1 MTDFI
6 LPPALESGDDVA
18 IIAPGT
24 SLATVFP
31 DVYELGLERL
41 ESVFGLNP
49 VEFPTATKSPEWLYD
64 HPEARAKDVM
74 DAFADTDIAGVIAV
88 IGGADQ
94 VRILPHLDTDVLHE
108 NPTRFYSISDNTNLQ
123 MALWNEGIVSFYGGC
138 LFTEFAMQGSM
149 HEYTVEYLKR
159 AMFEDS
165 FGELR
170 PSERFTDEDLDWD
183 DPENLHERREMEPN
197 PGWEWRGGGSTVDAD
212 ETVTGRT
219 WGGCLAVVDQQLSV
233 NRYLPPAGELDGA
246 VLLLETSEELPS
258 EFDVRWTLMGMGER
272 GLLSRFSAV
281 LVGRA
286 KARAVEDQR
295 PPEERAAYR
304 ERQRDAITDLVG
316 EYNPDAPVVF
326 DLDFGH
332 TAPVAPIPV
341 GGKATVDPTEERI
354 TFEY

>member
-1 MTDFI
+1 MHEFV
-6 LPPALESGDDVA
+6 LPPALEPGDSVA
-18 IIAPGT
+18 VVAPGT
-24 SLATVFP
+24 SHASLFP
-31 DVYELGLERL
+31 HVYELGLARL
-41 ESVFGLNP
+41 ESAFGLDP
-49 VEFPTATKSPEWLYD
+49 VEFSTATKSPEWLYD

-74 DAFADTDIAGVIAV
+74 DAFSDPDIAGVVAV

-94 VRILPHLDTDVLHE
+94 VRILPHLDTDVLRA
-108 NPTRFYSISDNTNLQ
+108 NPTRFYGTSDNTNLQ
-123 MALWNEGIVSFYGGC
+123 TVLWNEGVVSFYGGC

-149 HEYTVEYLKR
+149 HDYTVEYLER

-170 PSERFTDEDLDWD
+170 SAEEFTDEDLDWAT
-183 DPENLHERREMEPN
+183 PENLDERRETEPN
-197 PGWEWRGGGSTVDAD
+197 LGWQWRGGD
-212 ETVTGRT
+212 ERVTGRT
-219 WGGCLAVVDQQLSV
+219 WGGCLEVVDQQLSV
-233 NRYLPPAGELDGA
+233 TRYLPDPEELDGA

-286 KARAVEDQR
+286 KARSREVDR
-295 PPEERAAYR
+295 PADERAAYR
-304 ERQRDAITDLVG
+304 ERQRDAITDLVA

-341 GGKATVDPTEERI
+341 GGEATVDPDAERI
-354 TFEY
+354 TFE